1 MRLTAIVWGSEIPVL
16 STAAQDA
23 GVSLHA
29 HPTYRMRDPAYL
41 DSCIPKL
48 TDSDVILLHPTN
60 DAYWDTLIPALPPGV
75 PVISFGHDQSFWTLS
90 TVPLS
95 VTATV
100 NAYFTY
106 GGADNM
112 RNLLR
117 FIQGRVLSQTVTWE
131 APSLHFWEGV
141 YHPDAPRVFATA
153 DEYWQ
158 WKGKDR
164 SHTIGILFYRIY
176 WANGDLHAIDAL
188 IRECE
193 REYNAIAVFSVG
205 VGDTEAGALD
215 ATEVI
220 QGFLPDIDALI
231 CLQSSALSHDPDEP
245 VRVFQAL
252 GVPVVHPLV
261 LYYRTEQE
269 WMESLDG
276 MGSIELGWAVVLPE
290 MYGMTGMIPV
300 ASAMSE
306 GPLGPEHAWHSPVE
320 ERVRTLVRRVGNLIR
335 LRNKPDAE
343 KRIAFVL
350 NSSACASVEA
360 NVGAAAHL
368 DSLQS
373 VVEILSRMKEKG
385 FCVEVPE
392 SGEALAQAILER
404 RAINEFRW
412 TTVQDIVERGGALG
426 MVERETYE
434 KWFSELP
441 APLQSRIAETWG
453 DPPGEAKDGV
463 PPAMLYDGKMVIP
476 GLSFGNA
483 VLCTQPKRGCA
494 GSRCDGQVC
503 RILHDPEVPP
513 PHHYLAVYRYLGR
526 VFGADLIVHVGTHGT
541 VEFLP
546 GKSVALSAEC
556 LPDAI
561 LGDLPLLY
569 IYNSDNPSEGTIAKR
584 RAGAV
589 IIDHL
594 QTVMAPTSP
603 YGVLKELEE
612 KIAEYHKFSG
622 SDRAR
627 AHALQHQIIDLVA
640 REGLDRELGIQPIQ
654 HDPAA
659 FDRLLEGAERLI
671 SGIYGTRIPEGMHVF
686 GRIPAGPKRAR
697 FIAPILNHDGHLHRL
712 LAGMMG
718 LDIRISPSETALLRV
733 LDGYS
738 EDLVSRL
745 LEGEPPSQAASGVL
759 GDRLSMV
766 DGEGLASLQRE
777 VQEISRAL
785 DYSDEIG
792 SLISGTKGSYIPPG
806 PSGLLS
812 RGKTEILPTGRNFY
826 SLDPSSVPTE
836 AAWEVGTRLAEILVE
851 RYRQEHGNYPENVA
865 LLWMASDIMWA
876 DGEQCAQALALIG
889 AEPVREHGRLKGFRI
904 IPLERLG
911 RPRIDLTIRVS
922 GILRDCFFGCV
933 EFLDDAIRAVAAL
946 DEPPE
951 WNYLRKHSVDN
962 ETGPRIFGA
971 PRGTYGMG
979 VNLAVYAS
987 AWNNVSDL
995 ADVFIYWNGYSY
1007 GRGVFGEKSTEHLV
1021 SQLRTVDVTF
1031 NKTATDEYDLLG
1043 CCCYFGSHGG
1053 MTAAAREV
1061 SGKEVSAY
1069 YGDTRNTSRVEV
1081 RTLAEELRR
1090 VVRTKL
1096 LNPQYIDGLKEHGYA
1111 GAAELSKRAGRV
1123 FGWDATTGE
1132 VDDRIFD
1139 DIARTFLLD
1148 AKNREF
1154 FRDHNIFAME
1164 EMARRLIEAH
1174 ARGMWQAD
1182 GEVLEGLRAVY
1193 LQIEGDLEDEMGTS
1207 PADRQGG
1214 SVEVFTPDEMK
1225 AWKEQV
1231 SHLKRHAAE
1240 Q

>member
-1 MRLTAIVWGSEIPVL
+1 MRLTAIVWGSEIPMLV
-16 STAAQDA
+16 TAAA
-23 GVSLHA
+23 ETGVSLRA

-41 DSCIPKL
+41 DSCIREL
-48 TDSDVILLHPTN
+48 GDSDIILLHPTN

-90 TVPLS
+90 TVPLP

-100 NAYFTY
+100 NAYFIY
-106 GGADNM
+106 GGSDNM
-112 RNLLR
+112 RNLVR
-117 FIQGRVLSQTVTWE
+117 FIQGRVLSLPVTWE
-131 APSLHFWEGV
+131 EPSLYLWEGV
-141 YHPDAPRVFATA
+141 YHPDAPRVFSTA

-158 WKGKDR
+158 WRGREKP
-164 SHTIGILFYRIY
+164 HTIGILFYRIY
-176 WANGDLHAIDAL
+176 WANGDLQAIDAL

-205 VGDTEAGALD
+205 TGDSSAGALD

-220 QGFLPDIDALI
+220 QRFLPDVDALV

-245 VRVFQAL
+245 VRVFEAL
-252 GVPVVHPLV
+252 GVPVVHPLM
-261 LYYRTEQE
+261 LYYRTEEE
-269 WMESLDG
+269 WKESLDG
-276 MGSIELGWAVVLPE
+276 MGSIELGWSVVLPE

-300 ASAMSE
+300 ASAMAE
-306 GPLGPEHAWHSPVE
+306 GPLGPGHAWHSPVR
-320 ERVRTLVRRVGNLIR
+320 ERIRALVRRIGSLIR
-335 LRNKPDAE
+335 LREKPPAE
-343 KRIAFVL
+343 KRVAFVL

-368 DSLQS
+368 DTLQS
-373 VVEILSRMKEKG
+373 VADILSRMKEEG
-385 FCVEVPE
+385 FCVEAPE
-392 SGEALAQAILER
+392 SGEALAKAILDR

-412 TTVQDIVERGGALG
+412 TTVQDIVKRGGALG
-426 MVERETYE
+426 MVEKETYDE
-434 KWFSELP
+434 WFSELP
-441 APLQSRIAETWG
+441 APLRSRIAETWG

-483 VLCTQPKRGCA
+483 VVCTQPKRGCA

-503 RILHDPEVPP
+503 RILHDPQVPP
-513 PHHYLAVYRYLGR
+513 PHHYLAVYRYLER
-526 VFGADLIVHVGTHGT
+526 VFGADLIVHVGTHGSL
-541 VEFLP
+541 EFLP
-546 GKSVALSAEC
+546 GKSVAPSNEC

-584 RAGAV
+584 RAGAT

-603 YGVLKELEE
+603 YGVLKDLEE
-612 KIAEYHKFSG
+612 KIAEYHKFAG
-622 SDRAR
+622 SDGAR
-627 AHALQHQIIDLVA
+627 AHALQHQIIDLVTK
-640 REGLDRELGIQPIQ
+640 EGLDKELGILTSL

-659 FDRLLEGAERLI
+659 FERLLEGAGRLI

-686 GRIPAGPKRAR
+686 GRIPAGRTRAR

-712 LAGMMG
+712 IAGMMG
-718 LDIRISPSETALLRV
+718 LDERISPSETALVRV
-733 LDGYS
+733 LDGFS
-738 EDLVSRL
+738 EDLVSRI
-745 LEGEPPSQAASGVL
+745 LEGEGLPQAPGRVL
-759 GDRLSMV
+759 GDSLVRI
-766 DGEGLASLQRE
+766 DEGGLASLERE
-777 VQEISRAL
+777 VREISRAL
-785 DYSDEIG
+785 DRSDEIG
-792 SLISGTKGSYIPPG
+792 SLINGTRGGYIQPG

-812 RGKTEILPTGRNFY
+812 RGKTGILPTGRNFY

-836 AAWEVGTRLAEILVE
+836 AAWEVGTKLAGILVE
-851 RYRQEHGNYPENVA
+851 RHRQEHGSYPENVA

-889 AEPVREHGRLKGFRI
+889 AEPVREHGRLKGVRI

-911 RPRIDLTIRVS
+911 RPRIDITVRVS

-951 WNYLRKHSVDN
+951 WNYLRKHSA
-962 ETGPRIFGA
+962 EGGIGPRIFGA

-987 AWNNVSDL
+987 AWDDVSDL

-1069 YGDTRNTSRVEV
+1069 YGDTRNTSQVDV
-1081 RTLAEELRR
+1081 RTLADELRR

-1096 LNPQYIDGLKEHGYA
+1096 LNPQYIDALKEHGYA

-1148 AKNREF
+1148 EKNREF
-1154 FRDHNIFAME
+1154 FREHNIWAME
-1164 EMARRLIEAH
+1164 EMGRRLLEAQ

-1182 GEVLEGLRAVY
+1182 DEVLEELRAVY
-1193 LQIEGDLEDEMGTS
+1193 LQIEGDLEDEMGVS
-1207 PADRQGG
+1207 SGDRQGG
-1214 SVEVFTPDEMK
+1214 AIEVFSPEEMK

-1231 SHLKRHAAE
+1231 SHLKRHAAK

>member
-1 MRLTAIVWGSEIPVL
+1 MRLTAIVWGSEIPML
-16 STAAQDA
+16 STAAGET
-23 GVSLHA
+23 GVSLRA
-29 HPTYRMRDPAYL
+29 YPTYRIRDPDYL
-41 DSCIPKL
+41 DSCIREL
-48 TDSDVILLHPTN
+48 GDSDVILLHPTN
-60 DAYWDTLIPALPPGV
+60 DAYWDTLIPALPEGV
-75 PVISFGHDQSFWTLS
+75 PVVSFGHDHSFWTLS

-112 RNLLR
+112 HNLLR
-117 FIQGRVLSQTVTWE
+117 FIRGRVLSQPETWE
-131 APSLHFWEGV
+131 MPSLHLWEGV
-141 YHPDAPRVFATA
+141 YHPDAPGAFATA

-158 WKGKDR
+158 WRGKEKP
-164 SHTIGILFYRIY
+164 HTIGILFYRIY
-176 WANGDLHAIDAL
+176 WANGDLQAIDAL

-193 REYNAIAVFSVG
+193 REYNTIAVFSVG
-205 VGDTEAGALD
+205 AGDAEAGARD
-215 ATEVI
+215 ATDVI
-220 QGFLPDIDALI
+220 RGFLWGVDALV
-231 CLQSSALSHDPDEP
+231 CLQSSALSHDPEEP
-245 VRVFQAL
+245 ARVFEAL

-269 WMESLDG
+269 WRESLDG
-276 MGSIELGWAVVLPE
+276 MGSIELGWSVVLPE

-300 ASAMSE
+300 ASAMAE
-306 GPLGPEHAWHSPVE
+306 GPLGPEHAWHLPVE
-320 ERVRTLVRRVGNLIR
+320 ERTRTLVRRIGSLIR
-335 LRNKPDAE
+335 LQEKPAAE
-343 KRIAFVL
+343 KRVAFVL

-368 DSLQS
+368 DALQS
-373 VVEILSRMKEKG
+373 VAEIMARMKGEG
-385 FCVEVPE
+385 FDVEPPE
-392 SGEALAQAILER
+392 SGEALAREILDR

-426 MVERETYE
+426 LVGRETYE
-434 KWFSELP
+434 RWFSELP
-441 APLQSRIAETWG
+441 EPLQARMVATWG
-453 DPPGEAKDGV
+453 APPGEARDGV
-463 PPAMLYDGKMVIP
+463 PPAMLYEGRMVIP
-476 GLSFGNA
+476 GLSYGNA
-483 VLCTQPKRGCA
+483 VVCTQPKRGCA
-494 GSRCDGQVC
+494 GSRCDGQGC

-513 PHHYLAVYRYLGR
+513 PHHYLAVYRYLER

-541 VEFLP
+541 LEFLP
-546 GKSVALSAEC
+546 GKSAAPSGEC

-569 IYNSDNPSEGTIAKR
+569 LYNSDNPSEGTIAKR

-589 IIDHL
+589 IVDHL

-612 KIAEYHKFSG
+612 KIAEYHKFSW

-627 AHALQHQIIDLVA
+627 AHALQHQISDLVR
-640 REGLDRELGIQPIQ
+640 REGLDRELGYQASH

-659 FDRLLEGAERLI
+659 FDRLIEGAEKLI

-686 GRIPAGPKRAR
+686 GRIPSGRTRAR
-697 FIAPILNHDGHLHRL
+697 FIAPVLNHDGHLHRL
-712 LAGMMG
+712 IAGMMG
-718 LDIRISPSETALLRV
+718 LDEKISDKETALLRV
-733 LDGYS
+733 LDGFS
-738 EDLVSRL
+738 EELVFSV
-745 LEGEPPSQAASGVL
+745 LEGVDLPEAARGVL
-759 GDRLSMV
+759 GDRLV
-766 DGEGLASLQRE
+766 RTDEEGLSSLRRE
-777 VQEISRAL
+777 VREISSAL
-785 DYSDEIG
+785 DRSDEIG
-792 SLISGTKGSYIPPG
+792 SLLNGVRGGYVPPG

-812 RGKTEILPTGRNFY
+812 RGKVEILPTGRNFY

-836 AAWEVGTRLAEILVE
+836 AAWEVGTRLAEVLVE
-851 RYRQEHGNYPENVA
+851 RYREEHGTYPENVA

-889 AEPVREHGRLKGFRI
+889 AEPVREHGRLKGVRI

-911 RPRIDLTIRVS
+911 RPRIDLTVRVS
-922 GILRDCFFGCV
+922 GILRDCFFGCI

-951 WNYLRKHSVDN
+951 WNYLRKHSDGK

-979 VNLAVYAS
+979 VNLAVYSS
-987 AWNNVSDL
+987 AWNDESDL
-995 ADVFIYWNGYSY
+995 ANVFIYWNGYSY
-1007 GRGVFGEKSTEHLV
+1007 GRGVFGEKSTEHLI
-1021 SQLRTVDVTF
+1021 SQLRTVDATF

-1061 SGKEVSAY
+1061 SGREVSAY

-1148 AKNREF
+1148 AENREF
-1154 FRDHNIFAME
+1154 FREHNVFAME
-1164 EMARRLIEAH
+1164 EMARRLLEAH

-1182 GEVLEGLRAVY
+1182 EEVLEGLRAVY
-1193 LQIEGDLEDEMGTS
+1193 LQIEGDLEDEMGIS
-1207 PADRQGG
+1207 SGDRQGG
-1214 SVEVFTPDEMK
+1214 SVEVITPDEMK
-1225 AWKEQV
+1225 AWKAQV
-1231 SHLKRHAAE
+1231 SHLK
-1240 Q
+1240 